1 MAKFLSKIY
10 GAKSPEEV
18 RRLYADWAASYDD
31 EIAEAG
37 YATPARVAAALRA
50 AGADPGEPIL
60 DFGCGTGI
68 SGAALKSAGFRV
80 IDGLDVTPEM
90 LALAEATG
98 LYRRLATIG
107 AQEAPPAVYATIA
120 AIGVIGPG
128 AAPLA
133 VLDRLVAALPEGGLL
148 GFSFNDHALSE
159 PAYAAAVPALA
170 AAGTVRVISEA
181 RGDHLPGIDVKS
193 TVYVLEKR

>member
-1 MAKFLSKIY
+1 MAKFLSKVY
-10 GAKSPEEV
+10 GARSPGEV

-31 EIAEAG
+31 EIGEAG

-50 AGADPGEPIL
+50 AGADPAAPVL

-68 SGAALKSAGFRV
+68 SGAALRAAGFETL
-80 IDGLDVTPEM
+80 DGVDLTPEM
-90 LALAEATG
+90 LARAEAKG
-98 LYRRLATIG
+98 IYRLLSLIG
-107 AQEAPPAVYATIA
+107 PEEAPPGGYATVS

-128 AAPLA
+128 AAPLV

-170 AAGTVRVISEA
+170 RAGTVRVVSEE

>member
-1 MAKFLSKIY
+1 MAKFLSKVY

-50 AGADPGEPIL
+50 AGAEPTRPVL

-68 SGAALKSAGFRV
+68 SGAALRAAGFEV
-80 IDGLDVTPEM
+80 CDGVDLTPEM
-90 LALAEATG
+90 LALAEAKG
-98 LYRRLATIG
+98 LYRRLTVIG
-107 AQEAPPAVYATIA
+107 PDEAPPAGYATIA
-120 AIGVIGPG
+120 AIGVVGPG

-159 PAYAAAVPALA
+159 PAYAGALPALER
-170 AAGTVRVISEA
+170 AGRVRVISEE